1 MAGPRLLLAAL
12 ALIGAAV
19 CLLALAAPDLRTA
32 VAPLQ
37 KAVRRV
43 LAAERTATA
52 LAQAELGWI
61 PPPLWLAGRLGLAVL
76 LALIGWAWFGL
87 IVLGVLSGLVAYHLL
102 GVGLEM
108 RRRRAEARRQAAL
121 LEGLRYGAA
130 VMARSGNASQM
141 VEALAAS
148 GPFEARRVFSGVQ
161 SANDEPAATLLDG
174 VERMRRQI
182 ADPLFDDFALALSLH
197 WRQGGRLVPALEA
210 LVGDWEQTLRLQRE
224 AKAMRSGVEASVL
237 LLALLPF
244 VFLVTLQVLAPA
256 LLAPL
261 RSTFGEVMFA
271 GAVAWMVVGY
281 RLLQRMSAPPR
292 EERVRMWDATA

>member
-1 MAGPRLLLAAL
+1 MATLAL
-12 ALIGAAV
+12 AGAAA
-19 CLLALAAPDLRTA
+19 CLVALAAPDLR
-32 VAPLQ
+32 
-37 KAVRRV
+37 KAGVRVRNAIGRL
-43 LAAERTATA
+43 LAAEGATTA

-61 PPPLWLAGRLGLAVL
+61 PPPLWMLGRLSLAVL
-76 LALIGWAWFGL
+76 LALIGWAWFGVV
-87 IVLGVLSGLVAYHLL
+87 VLGLLSGLVAYHLL

-108 RRRRAEARRQAAL
+108 RRRRAEARRQVAL

-148 GPFEARRVFSGVQ
+148 GPFEARRVFAGVR
-161 SANDEPAATLLDG
+161 AENDQPAATLLDG

-224 AKAMRSGVEASVL
+224 AKAMRAGVEASVV

-292 EERVRMWDATA
+292 EERVRMREAAV